1 MYTHPFG
8 ELPVFKQLG
17 YTLSGFFT
25 EPEGGEKI
33 TAESKAPHSDTIYYA
48 HWEANSYD
56 IFFHTGKS
64 YCGSEKKRV
73 TYDEKVGILPAA
85 SMEDFEF
92 LGWYTEPYSQTYV
105 EGIMCG
111 DANPPDDKQ
120 IKSEDVYRIAGHTQA
135 YAYLVLQYEE
145 LENGVNRRPGPDG
158 YMNTKDDNYYLNG
171 EDGIAGTHDDEK
183 LYPGEDGKY
192 GTKDDYYLDKEGHKI
207 YPGNDSIFR
216 TEDDYRDNG
225 DGTNT
230 RPGPDCNFKTEDD
243 VEASNGL
250 DGLPGTMDDWIDNNE
265 NYPDTNL
272 RPGPDGVFGT
282 GDDAVYWNGPDGIP
296 GTEDDEPVHPGLDG
310 KLETGDDWVEN
321 GHNYPETNLRPG
333 PDGVFGTEDDEVYWN
348 GPDKIPGTE
357 DDKKILSGPD
367 GQYGTEDDCYDNK
380 DKQEGTNIR
389 PGSDGIFGTEDDELW
404 LNGPDEMPGTD
415 DDIKYV
421 HRNSS
426 GGGGG
431 YGNRLVGRGAYK
443 PVIEIMD
450 AALEAM
456 EPQTVGLVSNF
467 YDTYQS
473 FKKGQEMS
481 RYIVNTGMQEIQMEA
496 ATGSQVEKET
506 QESRWSD
513 ESYSDKDVGPV
524 VPVKTYRNMKVIW
537 MILLLILL
545 YVLGYEIYKAKKK
558 D

>member
-1 MYTHPFG
+1 M
-8 ELPVFKQLG
+8 
-17 YTLSGFFT
+17 
-25 EPEGGEKI
+25 
-33 TAESKAPHSDTIYYA
+33 
-48 HWEANSYD
+48 
-56 IFFHTGKS
+56 
-64 YCGSEKKRV
+64 
-73 TYDEKVGILPAA
+73 
-85 SMEDFEF
+85 
-92 LGWYTEPYSQTYV
+92 
-105 EGIMCG
+105 
-111 DANPPDDKQ
+111 
-120 IKSEDVYRIAGHTQA
+120 
-135 YAYLVLQYEE
+135 
-145 LENGVNRRPGPDG
+145 
-158 YMNTKDDNYYLNG
+158 
-171 EDGIAGTHDDEK
+171 
-183 LYPGEDGKY
+183 
-192 GTKDDYYLDKEGHKI
+192 
-207 YPGNDSIFR
+207 
-216 TEDDYRDNG
+216 
-225 DGTNT
+225 
-230 RPGPDCNFKTEDD
+230 
-243 VEASNGL
+243 
-250 DGLPGTMDDWIDNNE
+250 
-265 NYPDTNL
+265 
-272 RPGPDGVFGT
+272 
-282 GDDAVYWNGPDGIP
+282 
-296 GTEDDEPVHPGLDG
+296 HPGLDG

-348 GPDKIPGTE
+348 GPDGIPGTGDDEPVHPGLDGKLETGDDWVENGHNYPETNLRPGPDGVCGTEDDEVYWNGPDGIPGTEDDELVHPGLDGKLETGDDWVENGHNYPETNLRPGPDGVCGTEDDEVYWNGPDGIPGTEDDELVHPGLDGKLETGDDWVENGHNYPETNLRPGPDGLFGTEDDEVYWNGPDRIPGTE
-357 DDKKILSGPD
+357 DDKKILPGPD

-380 DKQEGTNIR
+380 DKQEGTNMR
-389 PGSDGIFGTEDDELW
+389 PGLDGIFGTEDDELW
-404 LNGPDEMPGTD
+404 LNGPDEMPGTE

-456 EPQTVGLVSNF
+456 EPQTAGLVSNF

-545 YVLGYEIYKAKKK
+545 CVLGYEIYKAKKK

>member
-1 MYTHPFG
+1 M
-8 ELPVFKQLG
+8 
-17 YTLSGFFT
+17 
-25 EPEGGEKI
+25 
-33 TAESKAPHSDTIYYA
+33 
-48 HWEANSYD
+48 
-56 IFFHTGKS
+56 
-64 YCGSEKKRV
+64 
-73 TYDEKVGILPAA
+73 
-85 SMEDFEF
+85 
-92 LGWYTEPYSQTYV
+92 
-105 EGIMCG
+105 
-111 DANPPDDKQ
+111 
-120 IKSEDVYRIAGHTQA
+120 
-135 YAYLVLQYEE
+135 
-145 LENGVNRRPGPDG
+145 
-158 YMNTKDDNYYLNG
+158 
-171 EDGIAGTHDDEK
+171 
-183 LYPGEDGKY
+183 
-192 GTKDDYYLDKEGHKI
+192 
-207 YPGNDSIFR
+207 
-216 TEDDYRDNG
+216 
-225 DGTNT
+225 
-230 RPGPDCNFKTEDD
+230 
-243 VEASNGL
+243 
-250 DGLPGTMDDWIDNNE
+250 
-265 NYPDTNL
+265 
-272 RPGPDGVFGT
+272 
-282 GDDAVYWNGPDGIP
+282 
-296 GTEDDEPVHPGLDG
+296 
-310 KLETGDDWVEN
+310 
-321 GHNYPETNLRPG
+321 
-333 PDGVFGTEDDEVYWN
+333 
-348 GPDKIPGTE
+348 
-357 DDKKILSGPD
+357 
-367 GQYGTEDDCYDNK
+367 
-380 DKQEGTNIR
+380 R

-404 LNGPDEMPGTD
+404 LNGPDEMPGTE

-481 RYIVNTGMQEIQMEA
+481 RYIVNTGMQEIQMEV

>member
-1 MYTHPFG
+1 MHP
-8 ELPVFKQLG
+8 
-17 YTLSGFFT
+17 
-25 EPEGGEKI
+25 
-33 TAESKAPHSDTIYYA
+33 
-48 HWEANSYD
+48 
-56 IFFHTGKS
+56 
-64 YCGSEKKRV
+64 
-73 TYDEKVGILPAA
+73 
-85 SMEDFEF
+85 
-92 LGWYTEPYSQTYV
+92 
-105 EGIMCG
+105 
-111 DANPPDDKQ
+111 
-120 IKSEDVYRIAGHTQA
+120 
-135 YAYLVLQYEE
+135 
-145 LENGVNRRPGPDG
+145 
-158 YMNTKDDNYYLNG
+158 
-171 EDGIAGTHDDEK
+171 
-183 LYPGEDGKY
+183 
-192 GTKDDYYLDKEGHKI
+192 
-207 YPGNDSIFR
+207 
-216 TEDDYRDNG
+216 
-225 DGTNT
+225 
-230 RPGPDCNFKTEDD
+230 
-243 VEASNGL
+243 GL
-250 DGLPGTMDDWIDNNE
+250 DGKLETGDDWVENGH
-265 NYPDTNL
+265 NYPETNL
-272 RPGPDGVFGT
+272 RPGPDGVCGT
-282 GDDAVYWNGPDGIP
+282 EDDEVYWNGPDGIP
-296 GTEDDEPVHPGLDG
+296 GTEDDELVHPGLDG

-333 PDGVFGTEDDEVYWN
+333 PDGLFGTEDDEVYWN
-348 GPDKIPGTE
+348 GPDRIPGTE
-357 DDKKILSGPD
+357 DDKKILPGPD

-380 DKQEGTNIR
+380 DKQEGTNMR
-389 PGSDGIFGTEDDELW
+389 PGLDGIFGTEDDELW
-404 LNGPDEMPGTD
+404 LNGPDEMPGTE

-456 EPQTVGLVSNF
+456 EPQTAGLVSNF

-545 YVLGYEIYKAKKK
+545 CVLGYEIYKAKKK

>member
-1 MYTHPFG
+1 
-8 ELPVFKQLG
+8 
-17 YTLSGFFT
+17 
-25 EPEGGEKI
+25 
-33 TAESKAPHSDTIYYA
+33 
-48 HWEANSYD
+48 
-56 IFFHTGKS
+56 
-64 YCGSEKKRV
+64 
-73 TYDEKVGILPAA
+73 
-85 SMEDFEF
+85 
-92 LGWYTEPYSQTYV
+92 
-105 EGIMCG
+105 
-111 DANPPDDKQ
+111 
-120 IKSEDVYRIAGHTQA
+120 
-135 YAYLVLQYEE
+135 
-145 LENGVNRRPGPDG
+145 
-158 YMNTKDDNYYLNG
+158 
-171 EDGIAGTHDDEK
+171 
-183 LYPGEDGKY
+183 
-192 GTKDDYYLDKEGHKI
+192 
-207 YPGNDSIFR
+207 
-216 TEDDYRDNG
+216 
-225 DGTNT
+225 
-230 RPGPDCNFKTEDD
+230 
-243 VEASNGL
+243 
-250 DGLPGTMDDWIDNNE
+250 MDDWIDNNE

-282 GDDAVYWNGPDGIP
+282 EDDAVYWNGPDGIL

-348 GPDKIPGTE
+348 GPDRIPGTE

-380 DKQEGTNIR
+380 DKQDGTNMR

-426 GGGGG
+426 GGGSG

-456 EPQTVGLVSNF
+456 EPQTVGLISNF

-473 FKKGQEMS
+473 FKKGQEMN